1 MFYFHP
7 NNGENIMTEIIVPD
21 TSIIIERW
29 LSRKIKE
36 NKLKHVKIVIP
47 SAVVAEIEYQAN
59 TGKAI
64 GYAGLEE
71 LKTLRELA
79 EQKKIELEFLGDRPR
94 PDQIKYA
101 SKGEIDALIRKQA
114 RELGAKL
121 ITSDYVQASLAKAE
135 GIETEYVKIKRK
147 RIKIEDFFSEDTMS
161 VHLKEGVPPLAKK
174 GSPGHWELVK
184 IREDPMTFEE
194 LQSIAMDIIERTRS
208 EKDSFI
214 EIDEPGATVIQ
225 MRDYRIAIARPPF
238 SDGMEITAVRPLV
251 KMTIN
256 DYNVSEKLLKRLRE
270 RAEGILIAGP
280 PGAGKS
286 TFASA
291 LAEFYSSMNKIV
303 KTIEK
308 PRDLQVGPD
317 ITQYTALRGSLERA
331 ADVLLLVRP
340 DYCIFDELRKTRDFK
355 IFADLRFAGVGMVGV
370 VHATQA
376 IDAIQRF
383 IGRVDLGLISRV
395 VDTVIFIK
403 GGKIEKVYSLNL
415 TVKVPTGMTERDL
428 ARPVIEVRDFERG
441 ELEYEIYV
449 FGEQVVVAPI
459 KEVKREKRRKK
470 EVTRR
475 EKTPV
480 EIEMTRKHYILFVP
494 PSLARKL
501 VNFYADEDLLFT
513 VRSGKRG
520 EVKIRKTSNY
530 GKILEEALKLGK
542 RIYAE

>member
-1 MFYFHP
+1 MVK
-7 NNGENIMTEIIVPD
+7 NVMTEIIVPD

-29 LSRKIKE
+29 LSRKIKDG
-36 NKLKHVKIVIP
+36 KLNDVKIVIP
-47 SAVVAEIEYQAN
+47 NAVVAEIEYQAN

-64 GYAGLEE
+64 GFAGLEE
-71 LKTLRELA
+71 LKALRELA
-79 EQKKIELEFLGDRPR
+79 EQKKIELEFFGDRPS
-94 PDQIKYA
+94 PGQIKYA

-121 ITSDYVQASLAKAE
+121 ITSDYIQASLAKAE
-135 GIETEYVKIKRK
+135 GIETEYIKIKKK
-147 RIKIEDFFSEDTMS
+147 RIKIEDFFSENTMS
-161 VHLKEGVPPLAKK
+161 VHLKEGVPPLAKR

-184 IREDPMTFEE
+184 IREEPMTLEE
-194 LQSIAMDIIERTRS
+194 LQSIVMDIIERTRS
-208 EKDSFI
+208 EKNSFI

-256 DYNVSEKLLKRLRE
+256 DYNVSDKLLKRLRE

-317 ITQYTALRGSLERA
+317 ITQYTALKGSLEKT

-355 IFADLRFAGVGMVGV
+355 IFADLRFAGVGMIGV

-449 FGEQVVVAPI
+449 FGEQVVVAPV
-459 KEVKREKRRKK
+459 KEMKGEKRRKK
-470 EVTRR
+470 EVTKR
-475 EKTPV
+475 EKIPV
-480 EIEMTRKHYILFVP
+480 EIETTRKHYILFVP
-494 PSLARKL
+494 PALARKL

-513 VRSGKRG
+513 VRAGKRG

-530 GKILEEALKLGK
+530 GKILEEALKLGR

>member
-1 MFYFHP
+1 MVK
-7 NNGENIMTEIIVPD
+7 NVMTEIIVPD

-36 NKLKHVKIVIP
+36 GKLDDVKIVIP
-47 SAVVAEIEYQAN
+47 NAVVAEIEYQAN

-64 GYAGLEE
+64 GFAGLEE
-71 LKTLRELA
+71 LKALRELA
-79 EQKKIELEFLGDRPR
+79 EQKKIELEFFGDRPS
-94 PDQIKYA
+94 PGQIKYA

-121 ITSDYVQASLAKAE
+121 ITSDYIQASLAKAE
-135 GIETEYVKIKRK
+135 GIETEYIKIKKK
-147 RIKIEDFFSEDTMS
+147 RIKIEDFFSENTMS
-161 VHLKEGVPPLAKK
+161 VHLKEGVPPLAKR

-184 IREDPMTFEE
+184 IREEPMTLEE

-256 DYNVSEKLLKRLRE
+256 DYNVSDKLLKRLRE

-317 ITQYTALRGSLERA
+317 ITQYTALRGSLERT

-355 IFADLRFAGVGMVGV
+355 IFADLRFAGVGMIGV

-403 GGKIEKVYSLNL
+403 GGEIEKVYSLNL

-449 FGEQVVVAPI
+449 FGEQVVVAPV
-459 KEVKREKRRKK
+459 KEVKGEKRRKR
-470 EVTRR
+470 EVTKR
-475 EKTPV
+475 EKIPV
-480 EIEMTRKHYILFVP
+480 EIETTRKHYILFVP
-494 PSLARKL
+494 PALARKL

-513 VRSGKRG
+513 VRAGKRG

-530 GKILEEALKLGK
+530 GKILEEALKLGR

>member
-1 MFYFHP
+1 MVK
-7 NNGENIMTEIIVPD
+7 NVMTEIIVPD

-36 NKLKHVKIVIP
+36 GKLDDVKIVIP
-47 SAVVAEIEYQAN
+47 NAVVAEIEYQAN

-64 GYAGLEE
+64 GFAGLEE
-71 LKTLRELA
+71 LKALRELA
-79 EQKKIELEFLGDRPR
+79 EQKKIELEFFGDRPS
-94 PDQIKYA
+94 PGQIKYA

-121 ITSDYVQASLAKAE
+121 ITSDYIQASLAKAE
-135 GIETEYVKIKRK
+135 GIETEYIKIKKK
-147 RIKIEDFFSEDTMS
+147 RIKIEDFFSENTMS
-161 VHLKEGVPPLAKK
+161 VHLKEGVPPLAKR

-184 IREDPMTFEE
+184 IREEPMTLEE

-256 DYNVSEKLLKRLRE
+256 NYNVSDKLLKRLRE

-317 ITQYTALRGSLERA
+317 ITQYTALKGSLEKT

-355 IFADLRFAGVGMVGV
+355 IFADLRFAGVGMIGV

-403 GGKIEKVYSLNL
+403 GGEIEKVYSLNL

-449 FGEQVVVAPI
+449 FGEQVVVAPV
-459 KEVKREKRRKK
+459 KEVKGEKRRKK
-470 EVTRR
+470 EVTKR
-475 EKTPV
+475 EKIPV
-480 EIEMTRKHYILFVP
+480 EIETTRKHYILFVP
-494 PSLARKL
+494 PALARKL

-513 VRSGKRG
+513 VRAGKRG

-530 GKILEEALKLGK
+530 GKILEEALKLGR

>member
-1 MFYFHP
+1 
-7 NNGENIMTEIIVPD
+7 MTKIIVPD
-21 TSIIIERW
+21 TSIIIEGW

-36 NKLKHVKIVIP
+36 NKLSNVKIAIPNAVI
-47 SAVVAEIEYQAN
+47 AEIEHQAN
-59 TGKAI
+59 IGKAV

-71 LKTLRELA
+71 LKKLRKLA
-79 EQKKIELEFLGDRPR
+79 EENKIELEFIGKR
-94 PDQIKYA
+94 PDPGQIRHA

-114 RELGAKL
+114 KELNAKL
-121 ITSDYVQASLAKAE
+121 ITSDHIQASLAKVE

-147 RIKIEDFFSEDTMS
+147 RIKIEDFFTENIMS
-161 VHLKEGVPPLAKK
+161 VHLKEGVPPLVKR
-174 GSPGHWELVK
+174 GTPGHWELAK
-184 IREDPMTFEE
+184 IREEPMTLEE

-208 EKDSFI
+208 EKDAFI
-214 EIDEPGATVIQ
+214 EIDEPGATVVQ
-225 MRDYRIAIARPPF
+225 MGEYRIAIARPPF

-256 DYNVSEKLLKRLRE
+256 DYNVSDRLLKRLKE

-317 ITQYTALRGSLERA
+317 ITQYTALKGSLEKT

-355 IFADLRFAGVGMVGV
+355 IFADLRFAGVGMIGV

-395 VDTVIFIK
+395 IDTVIFIK
-403 GGKIEKVYSLNL
+403 GGEIERVYSLNL
-415 TVKVPTGMTERDL
+415 TVKVPSGMTERDL

-459 KEVKREKRRKK
+459 KEVKRGKPRREVTKK
-470 EVTRR
+470 E
-475 EKTPV
+475 KLPV
-480 EIEMTRKHYILFVP
+480 EIDITRKYYILLVP

-501 VNFYADEDLLFT
+501 VNFYADKDLLFA
-513 VRSGKRG
+513 VKVGRRG
-520 EVKIRKTSNY
+520 EVRIRKNSNY
-530 GKILEEALKLGK
+530 GKILEEVLKQGK
-542 RIYAE
+542 KIYAD

>member
-1 MFYFHP
+1 MVK
-7 NNGENIMTEIIVPD
+7 NVMTEIIVPD

-29 LSRKIKE
+29 LSRKIKDG
-36 NKLKHVKIVIP
+36 KLNDVKIVIP
-47 SAVVAEIEYQAN
+47 NAVVAEIEYQAN

-64 GYAGLEE
+64 GFAGLEE
-71 LKTLRELA
+71 LKALRELA
-79 EQKKIELEFLGDRPR
+79 EQKKIELEFFGDRPS
-94 PDQIKYA
+94 PGQIKYA

-114 RELGAKL
+114 KELGAKL
-121 ITSDYVQASLAKAE
+121 ITSDYIQASLAKAE
-135 GIETEYVKIKRK
+135 GIETEYIKIKKK
-147 RIKIEDFFSEDTMS
+147 RIKIEDFFSENTMS
-161 VHLKEGVPPLAKK
+161 VHLKEGVPPLAKR

-184 IREDPMTFEE
+184 IREEPMTLEE
-194 LQSIAMDIIERTRS
+194 LQSIVMDIIERTRS

-256 DYNVSEKLLKRLRE
+256 DYNVSDKLLKRLRE

-317 ITQYTALRGSLERA
+317 ITQYTALKGSLEKT

-355 IFADLRFAGVGMVGV
+355 IFADLRFAGVGMIGV

-403 GGKIEKVYSLNL
+403 GGEIEKVYSLNL

-449 FGEQVVVAPI
+449 FGEQVVVAPV
-459 KEVKREKRRKK
+459 KEMKGEKRRKK
-470 EVTRR
+470 EVTKR
-475 EKTPV
+475 EKIPV
-480 EIEMTRKHYILFVP
+480 EIETTRKHYILFVP
-494 PSLARKL
+494 PALARKL

-513 VRSGKRG
+513 VRTGKRG

-530 GKILEEALKLGK
+530 GKILEEALKLGR

>member
-1 MFYFHP
+1 MVK
-7 NNGENIMTEIIVPD
+7 NVMTEIIVPD

-29 LSRKIKE
+29 LSRKIKKG
-36 NKLKHVKIVIP
+36 KLNDVKIVIP
-47 SAVVAEIEYQAN
+47 NAVVAEIEYQAN

-64 GYAGLEE
+64 GFAGLEE
-71 LKTLRELA
+71 LKALRELA
-79 EQKKIELEFLGDRPR
+79 EQKKIELEFFGDRPS
-94 PDQIKYA
+94 PGQIKYA

-121 ITSDYVQASLAKAE
+121 ITSDYIQASLARAE
-135 GIETEYVKIKRK
+135 GIETEYIKIKKK
-147 RIKIEDFFSEDTMS
+147 RIKIEDFFSENTMS
-161 VHLKEGVPPLAKK
+161 VHLKEGVPPLAKR

-184 IREDPMTFEE
+184 IREEPMTLEE

-256 DYNVSEKLLKRLRE
+256 DYNVSDKLLKRLRE

-317 ITQYTALRGSLERA
+317 ITQYTALRGSLERT

-355 IFADLRFAGVGMVGV
+355 IFADLRFAGVGMIGV

-403 GGKIEKVYSLNL
+403 GGEIEKVYSLNL

-449 FGEQVVVAPI
+449 FGEQVVVAPV
-459 KEVKREKRRKK
+459 KEVKGEKRRKK
-470 EVTRR
+470 EVTKR
-475 EKTPV
+475 EKIPV
-480 EIEMTRKHYILFVP
+480 EIETTRKHYILFVP
-494 PSLARKL
+494 PALARKL

-513 VRSGKRG
+513 VRAGKRG

-530 GKILEEALKLGK
+530 GKILEEALKLGR

>member
-1 MFYFHP
+1 MA
-7 NNGENIMTEIIVPD
+7 EIIVPD

-29 LSRKIKE
+29 LSRKIRE
-36 NKLKHVKIVIP
+36 NKLKDIKIVIP
-47 SAVVAEIEYQAN
+47 GAVVAEIEYQAN
-59 TGKAI
+59 TGKTV

-94 PDQIKYA
+94 PEQIRYA

-114 RELGAKL
+114 KELGAKL
-121 ITSDYVQASLAKAE
+121 ITSDFVQASLAKAE

-174 GSPGHWELVK
+174 GSPGHWKLVK

-194 LQSIAMDIIERTRS
+194 LQSIAMDIVERTRS
-208 EKDSFI
+208 ERDSFI

-238 SDGMEITAVRPLV
+238 SDGMEITAVRPLI
-251 KMTIN
+251 KMKIN

-308 PRDLQVGPD
+308 PRDLQVGPN
-317 ITQYTALRGSLERA
+317 ITQYTALRESLEKT

-395 VDTVIFIK
+395 IDTVIFIK
-403 GGKIEKVYSLNL
+403 GGKIENVYSLNL

-449 FGEQVVVAPI
+449 FGEQVVVAPV
-459 KEVKREKRRKK
+459 KEMRGEKRRK
-470 EVTRR
+470 R
-475 EKTPV
+475 ETIKRERTPV
-480 EIEMTRKHYILFVP
+480 AVSYTHLTLP
-494 PSLARKL
+494 
-501 VNFYADEDLLFT
+501 T
-513 VRSGKRG
+513 
-520 EVKIRKTSNY
+520 
-530 GKILEEALKLGK
+530 K
-542 RIYAE
+542 RIV

>member
-1 MFYFHP
+1 MVK
-7 NNGENIMTEIIVPD
+7 NVMTEIIVPD

-29 LSRKIKE
+29 LSRKIKDG
-36 NKLKHVKIVIP
+36 KLNDVKIVIP
-47 SAVVAEIEYQAN
+47 NAVVAEIEYQAN

-64 GYAGLEE
+64 GFAGLEE
-71 LKTLRELA
+71 LKALRELA
-79 EQKKIELEFLGDRPR
+79 EQKKIELEFFGDRPS
-94 PDQIKYA
+94 PSQIKYA

-121 ITSDYVQASLAKAE
+121 ITSDYIQASLAKAE
-135 GIETEYVKIKRK
+135 GIETEYIKIKKK
-147 RIKIEDFFSEDTMS
+147 RIKIEDFFSENTMS
-161 VHLKEGVPPLAKK
+161 VHLKEGVPPLAKR

-184 IREDPMTFEE
+184 IREEPMTLEE
-194 LQSIAMDIIERTRS
+194 LQSVVMDIIERTRS

-256 DYNVSEKLLKRLRE
+256 DYNVSDKLLKRLRE

-317 ITQYTALRGSLERA
+317 ITQYTALRGSLERT

-355 IFADLRFAGVGMVGV
+355 IFADLRFAGVGMIGV

-403 GGKIEKVYSLNL
+403 GGEIEKVYSLNL

-449 FGEQVVVAPI
+449 FGEQVVVAPV
-459 KEVKREKRRKK
+459 KEMKGEKRRKK
-470 EVTRR
+470 EVTKR
-475 EKTPV
+475 EKTPA
-480 EIEMTRKHYILFVP
+480 EIETTRKHYILFVP
-494 PSLARKL
+494 PALARKL

-513 VRSGKRG
+513 VRVGKRG

>member
-1 MFYFHP
+1 MVK
-7 NNGENIMTEIIVPD
+7 NVMTEIIVPD

-29 LSRKIKE
+29 LSRKIKDG
-36 NKLKHVKIVIP
+36 KLNDVKIVIP
-47 SAVVAEIEYQAN
+47 NAVVAEIEYQAN

-64 GYAGLEE
+64 GFAGLEE
-71 LKTLRELA
+71 LKALRELA
-79 EQKKIELEFLGDRPR
+79 EQKKIELEFFGDRPS
-94 PDQIKYA
+94 PGQIKYA

-114 RELGAKL
+114 KELGAKL
-121 ITSDYVQASLAKAE
+121 ITSDYIQASLAKAE
-135 GIETEYVKIKRK
+135 GIETEYIKIKKK
-147 RIKIEDFFSEDTMS
+147 RIKIEDFFSENTMS
-161 VHLKEGVPPLAKK
+161 VHLKEGVPPLAKR

-184 IREDPMTFEE
+184 IREEPMTLEE
-194 LQSIAMDIIERTRS
+194 LQSIVMDIIERTRS

-256 DYNVSEKLLKRLRE
+256 DYNVSDKLLKRLRE

-317 ITQYTALRGSLERA
+317 ITQYTALKGSLEKT

-355 IFADLRFAGVGMVGV
+355 IFADLRFAGVGMIGV

-403 GGKIEKVYSLNL
+403 GGEIEKVYSLNL

-449 FGEQVVVAPI
+449 FGEQVVVAPV
-459 KEVKREKRRKK
+459 KEMKGEKRRKK
-470 EVTRR
+470 EVTKR
-475 EKTPV
+475 EKIPV
-480 EIEMTRKHYILFVP
+480 EIETTRKHYILFVP
-494 PSLARKL
+494 PALARKL

-513 VRSGKRG
+513 VRAGKRG

-530 GKILEEALKLGK
+530 GKILEEALKLGR

>member
-1 MFYFHP
+1 MVK
-7 NNGENIMTEIIVPD
+7 NVMTEIIVPD

-29 LSRKIKE
+29 LSRKIKDG
-36 NKLKHVKIVIP
+36 KLNDVKIVIP
-47 SAVVAEIEYQAN
+47 NAVVAEIEYQAN

-64 GYAGLEE
+64 GFAGLEE
-71 LKTLRELA
+71 LKALRELA
-79 EQKKIELEFLGDRPR
+79 EQKKIELEFFGDRPS
-94 PDQIKYA
+94 PGQIKYA

-114 RELGAKL
+114 KELGAKL
-121 ITSDYVQASLAKAE
+121 ITSDYIQASLAKAE
-135 GIETEYVKIKRK
+135 GIETEYIKIKKK
-147 RIKIEDFFSEDTMS
+147 RIKIEDFFSENIMS
-161 VHLKEGVPPLAKK
+161 VHLKEGVPPLAKR

-184 IREDPMTFEE
+184 IREEPMTLEE
-194 LQSIAMDIIERTRS
+194 LQSIVMDIIERTRS

-256 DYNVSEKLLKRLRE
+256 DYNVSDKLLKRLRE

-317 ITQYTALRGSLERA
+317 ITQYTALKGSLEKT

-355 IFADLRFAGVGMVGV
+355 IFADLRFAGVGMIGV

-403 GGKIEKVYSLNL
+403 GGEIEKVYSLNL

-449 FGEQVVVAPI
+449 FGEQVVVAPV
-459 KEVKREKRRKK
+459 KEMKGEKRRKK
-470 EVTRR
+470 EVTKR
-475 EKTPV
+475 EKIPV
-480 EIEMTRKHYILFVP
+480 EIETTRKHYILFVP
-494 PSLARKL
+494 PALARKL

-513 VRSGKRG
+513 VRAGKRG

-530 GKILEEALKLGK
+530 GKILEEALKLGR

>member
-1 MFYFHP
+1 MVK
-7 NNGENIMTEIIVPD
+7 NVMTEIIVPD

-29 LSRKIKE
+29 LSRKIKDG
-36 NKLKHVKIVIP
+36 KLNDVKIVIP
-47 SAVVAEIEYQAN
+47 NAVVAEIEYQAN

-64 GYAGLEE
+64 GFAGLEE
-71 LKTLRELA
+71 LKALRELA
-79 EQKKIELEFLGDRPR
+79 EQKKIELEFFGDRPS
-94 PDQIKYA
+94 PGQIKYA

-121 ITSDYVQASLAKAE
+121 ITSDYIQASLAKAE
-135 GIETEYVKIKRK
+135 GIETEYIKIKKK
-147 RIKIEDFFSEDTMS
+147 RIKIEDFFSENTMS
-161 VHLKEGVPPLAKK
+161 VHLKEGVPPLAKR

-184 IREDPMTFEE
+184 IREEPMTLEE
-194 LQSIAMDIIERTRS
+194 LQSIVMDIIERTRS
-208 EKDSFI
+208 EKNSFI

-256 DYNVSEKLLKRLRE
+256 DYNVSDKLLKRLRE

-308 PRDLQVGPD
+308 PRDLQVSPD
-317 ITQYTALRGSLERA
+317 ITQYTALKGSLEKT

-355 IFADLRFAGVGMVGV
+355 IFADLRFAGVGMIGV

-449 FGEQVVVAPI
+449 FGEQVVVAPV
-459 KEVKREKRRKK
+459 KEMKGEKRRKK
-470 EVTRR
+470 EVTKR
-475 EKTPV
+475 EKIPV
-480 EIEMTRKHYILFVP
+480 EIETTRKHYILFVP
-494 PSLARKL
+494 PALARKL

-513 VRSGKRG
+513 VRAGKRG

-530 GKILEEALKLGK
+530 GKILEEALKLGR

>member
-1 MFYFHP
+1 
-7 NNGENIMTEIIVPD
+7 
-21 TSIIIERW
+21 
-29 LSRKIKE
+29 
-36 NKLKHVKIVIP
+36 
-47 SAVVAEIEYQAN
+47 
-59 TGKAI
+59 
-64 GYAGLEE
+64 
-71 LKTLRELA
+71 
-79 EQKKIELEFLGDRPR
+79 LEFFGDRPS
-94 PDQIKYA
+94 PGQIKYA

-114 RELGAKL
+114 KELGAKL
-121 ITSDYVQASLAKAE
+121 ITSDYIQASLAKAE
-135 GIETEYVKIKRK
+135 GIETEYIKIKKK
-147 RIKIEDFFSEDTMS
+147 RIKIEDFFSENTMS
-161 VHLKEGVPPLAKK
+161 VHLKEGVPPLAKR

-184 IREDPMTFEE
+184 IREEPMTLEE
-194 LQSIAMDIIERTRS
+194 LQSIVMDIIERTRS

-256 DYNVSEKLLKRLRE
+256 DYNVSDKLLKRLRE

-317 ITQYTALRGSLERA
+317 ITQYTALKGSLEKT

-340 DYCIFDELRKTRDFK
+340 DYCIFDELRKT
-355 IFADLRFAGVGMVGV
+355 
-370 VHATQA
+370 
-376 IDAIQRF
+376 RF

-403 GGKIEKVYSLNL
+403 GGEIEKVYSLNL

-449 FGEQVVVAPI
+449 FGQLLKSETL
-459 KEVKREKRRKK
+459 KEE
-470 EVTRR
+470 
-475 EKTPV
+475 
-480 EIEMTRKHYILFVP
+480 
-494 PSLARKL
+494 
-501 VNFYADEDLLFT
+501 N
-513 VRSGKRG
+513 
-520 EVKIRKTSNY
+520 
-530 GKILEEALKLGK
+530 
-542 RIYAE
+542 

>member
-1 MFYFHP
+1 MVK
-7 NNGENIMTEIIVPD
+7 NVMTEIIVPD

-29 LSRKIKE
+29 LSRKIKKG
-36 NKLKHVKIVIP
+36 KLNDVKIVIP
-47 SAVVAEIEYQAN
+47 NAVVAEIEYQAN

-64 GYAGLEE
+64 GFAGLEE
-71 LKTLRELA
+71 LKALRELA
-79 EQKKIELEFLGDRPR
+79 EQKKIELEFFGDRPS
-94 PDQIKYA
+94 PGQIKYA

-121 ITSDYVQASLAKAE
+121 ITSDYIQASLARAE
-135 GIETEYVKIKRK
+135 GIETEYIKIKKK
-147 RIKIEDFFSEDTMS
+147 RIKIEDFFSENTMS
-161 VHLKEGVPPLAKK
+161 VHLKEGVPPLAKR

-184 IREDPMTFEE
+184 IREEPMTLEE

-256 DYNVSEKLLKRLRE
+256 DYNVSDKLLKRLRE

-317 ITQYTALRGSLERA
+317 ITQYTALRGSLERT

-355 IFADLRFAGVGMVGV
+355 IFADLRFAGVGMIGV

-403 GGKIEKVYSLNL
+403 GGEIEKVYSLNL

-449 FGEQVVVAPI
+449 FGEQVVVAPV
-459 KEVKREKRRKK
+459 KEVKGEKRRKR
-470 EVTRR
+470 EVTKR

-480 EIEMTRKHYILFVP
+480 EIETTRKHYILFVP
-494 PSLARKL
+494 PALARKL

-513 VRSGKRG
+513 VRAGKRG

-530 GKILEEALKLGK
+530 GKILEEALKLGR

>member
-1 MFYFHP
+1 MVK
-7 NNGENIMTEIIVPD
+7 NVMTEIIVPD

-29 LSRKIKE
+29 LSRKIKDG
-36 NKLKHVKIVIP
+36 KLNDVKIVIP
-47 SAVVAEIEYQAN
+47 NAVVAEIEYQAN

-64 GYAGLEE
+64 GFAGLEE
-71 LKTLRELA
+71 LKALRELA
-79 EQKKIELEFLGDRPR
+79 EQKKIELEFFGDRPS
-94 PDQIKYA
+94 PGQIKYA

-121 ITSDYVQASLAKAE
+121 ITSDYIQASLAKAE
-135 GIETEYVKIKRK
+135 GIETEYIKIKKK
-147 RIKIEDFFSEDTMS
+147 RIKIEDFFSENTMS
-161 VHLKEGVPPLAKK
+161 VHLKEGVPPLAKR

-184 IREDPMTFEE
+184 IREEPMTLEE
-194 LQSIAMDIIERTRS
+194 LQSIVMDIIERTRS

-256 DYNVSEKLLKRLRE
+256 DYNVSDKLLKRLRE

-308 PRDLQVGPD
+308 PRDLQVSPD
-317 ITQYTALRGSLERA
+317 ITQYTALKGSLEKT

-355 IFADLRFAGVGMVGV
+355 IFADLRFAGVGMIGV

-449 FGEQVVVAPI
+449 FGEQVVVAPV
-459 KEVKREKRRKK
+459 KEMKGEKRRKK
-470 EVTRR
+470 EVTKR
-475 EKTPV
+475 EKIPV
-480 EIEMTRKHYILFVP
+480 EIETTRKHYILFVP
-494 PSLARKL
+494 PALARKL

-513 VRSGKRG
+513 VRAGKRG

-530 GKILEEALKLGK
+530 GKILEEALKLGR

>member
-1 MFYFHP
+1 MVK
-7 NNGENIMTEIIVPD
+7 NVMTEIIVPD

-29 LSRKIKE
+29 LSRKIKDG
-36 NKLKHVKIVIP
+36 KLNDVKIVIP
-47 SAVVAEIEYQAN
+47 NAVVAEIEYQAN
-59 TGKAI
+59 TGKTI
-64 GYAGLEE
+64 GFAGLEE
-71 LKTLRELA
+71 LKALRELA
-79 EQKKIELEFLGDRPR
+79 EQKKIELEFFGDRPS
-94 PDQIKYA
+94 PGQIKYA

-121 ITSDYVQASLAKAE
+121 ITSDYIQASLAKAE
-135 GIETEYVKIKRK
+135 GIETEYIKIKKK
-147 RIKIEDFFSEDTMS
+147 RIKIEDFFSENIMS
-161 VHLKEGVPPLAKK
+161 VHLKEGVPPLAKR

-184 IREDPMTFEE
+184 IREEPMTLEE
-194 LQSIAMDIIERTRS
+194 LQSIAMDIIERARS

-256 DYNVSEKLLKRLRE
+256 DYNVSDKLLKRLRE

-317 ITQYTALRGSLERA
+317 ITQYTALKGSLEKT

-355 IFADLRFAGVGMVGV
+355 IFADLRFAGVGMIGV

-403 GGKIEKVYSLNL
+403 GGEIEKVYSLNL

-449 FGEQVVVAPI
+449 FGEQVVVAPV
-459 KEVKREKRRKK
+459 KEMKGEKRRRKK
-470 EVTRR
+470 VTEM
-475 EKTPV
+475 EKIPV
-480 EIEMTRKHYILFVP
+480 EIETTRKHYVLFVP
-494 PSLARKL
+494 PALARKL

-513 VRSGKRG
+513 VRAGKRG

-530 GKILEEALKLGK
+530 GKILEEALKLGR

>member
-1 MFYFHP
+1 
-7 NNGENIMTEIIVPD
+7 MTEIIVPD

-29 LSRKIKE
+29 LSRKIKKG
-36 NKLKHVKIVIP
+36 KLNDVKIVIP
-47 SAVVAEIEYQAN
+47 NAVVAEIEYQAN

-64 GYAGLEE
+64 GFAGLEE
-71 LKTLRELA
+71 LKALRELA
-79 EQKKIELEFLGDRPR
+79 EQKKIELEFFGDRPS
-94 PDQIKYA
+94 PGQIKYA

-121 ITSDYVQASLAKAE
+121 ITSDYIQASLARAE
-135 GIETEYVKIKRK
+135 GIETEYIKIKKK
-147 RIKIEDFFSEDTMS
+147 RIKIEDFFSENTMS
-161 VHLKEGVPPLAKK
+161 VHLKEGVPPLAKR

-184 IREDPMTFEE
+184 IREEPMTLEE

-256 DYNVSEKLLKRLRE
+256 DYNVSDKLLKRLRE

-317 ITQYTALRGSLERA
+317 ITQYTALRGSLERT

-355 IFADLRFAGVGMVGV
+355 IFADLRFAGVGMIGV

-403 GGKIEKVYSLNL
+403 GGEIEKVYSLNL

-449 FGEQVVVAPI
+449 FGEQVVVAPV
-459 KEVKREKRRKK
+459 KEVKGEKRRKR
-470 EVTRR
+470 EVTKR

-480 EIEMTRKHYILFVP
+480 EIETTRKHYILFVP
-494 PSLARKL
+494 PALARKL

-513 VRSGKRG
+513 VRAGKRG

-530 GKILEEALKLGK
+530 GKILEEALKLGR

>member
-1 MFYFHP
+1 MVK
-7 NNGENIMTEIIVPD
+7 NVMTEIIVPD

-36 NKLKHVKIVIP
+36 GKLNDVKIVIP
-47 SAVVAEIEYQAN
+47 NAVVAEIEYQAN

-64 GYAGLEE
+64 GFAGLEE
-71 LKTLRELA
+71 LKALRELA
-79 EQKKIELEFLGDRPR
+79 EQKKIELEFFGDRPS
-94 PDQIKYA
+94 PGQIKYA

-121 ITSDYVQASLAKAE
+121 ITSDYIQASLAKAE
-135 GIETEYVKIKRK
+135 GIETEYIKIKKK
-147 RIKIEDFFSEDTMS
+147 RIKIEDFFSENTMS
-161 VHLKEGVPPLAKK
+161 VHLKEGVPPLAKR

-184 IREDPMTFEE
+184 IREEPMTLEE

-256 DYNVSEKLLKRLRE
+256 DYNVSDKLLKRLRE

-317 ITQYTALRGSLERA
+317 ITQYTALKGSLEKT

-355 IFADLRFAGVGMVGV
+355 IFADLRFAGVGMIGV

-403 GGKIEKVYSLNL
+403 GGEIEKVYSLNL

-449 FGEQVVVAPI
+449 FGEQVVVAPV
-459 KEVKREKRRKK
+459 KEMKGEKRRKK
-470 EVTRR
+470 EVTKRD
-475 EKTPV
+475 KIPV
-480 EIEMTRKHYILFVP
+480 EIETTRKHYVLFVP
-494 PSLARKL
+494 PALARKL

-513 VRSGKRG
+513 VRAGKRG

-530 GKILEEALKLGK
+530 GKILEEALKLGR

>member
-1 MFYFHP
+1 MVK
-7 NNGENIMTEIIVPD
+7 NVMTEIIVPD

-36 NKLKHVKIVIP
+36 GKLDDVKIVIP
-47 SAVVAEIEYQAN
+47 NAVVAEIEYQAN
-59 TGKAI
+59 TGKAV

-71 LKTLRELA
+71 LKSLRELA
-79 EQKKIELEFLGDRPR
+79 EQKKIELEFFGDRPS
-94 PDQIKYA
+94 PGQIKYA

-114 RELGAKL
+114 KELGAKL
-121 ITSDYVQASLAKAE
+121 ITSDYIQASLAKAE
-135 GIETEYVKIKRK
+135 GIETEYIKIKRR

-184 IREDPMTFEE
+184 IREEPVTLEE

-256 DYNVSEKLLKRLRE
+256 DYNVTDKLLRRLRE

-308 PRDLQVGPD
+308 PRDLQVDPD
-317 ITQYTALRGSLERA
+317 ITQYTALKGSLEKT

-355 IFADLRFAGVGMVGV
+355 IFADLRFAGVGMIGV

-403 GGKIEKVYSLNL
+403 GGEIEKVYSLNL

-428 ARPVIEVRDFERG
+428 ARPVIEVRDFEKG

-449 FGEQVVVAPI
+449 FGEQVVVAPV
-459 KEVKREKRRKK
+459 KEMKGEKRRKREAAK
-470 EVTRR
+470 R
-475 EKTPV
+475 EKVPV
-480 EIEMTRKHYILFVP
+480 EIEATRKYYILFVP
-494 PSLARKL
+494 PALARKL
-501 VNFYADEDLLFT
+501 VNFYADEDMLFT
-513 VRSGKRG
+513 VKAGKRG
-520 EVKIRKTSNY
+520 EVKIRKTSSY
-530 GKILEEALKLGK
+530 GKILEDALKLGK

>member
-1 MFYFHP
+1 
-7 NNGENIMTEIIVPD
+7 
-21 TSIIIERW
+21 
-29 LSRKIKE
+29 
-36 NKLKHVKIVIP
+36 
-47 SAVVAEIEYQAN
+47 
-59 TGKAI
+59 
-64 GYAGLEE
+64 
-71 LKTLRELA
+71 
-79 EQKKIELEFLGDRPR
+79 
-94 PDQIKYA
+94 
-101 SKGEIDALIRKQA
+101 
-114 RELGAKL
+114 
-121 ITSDYVQASLAKAE
+121 
-135 GIETEYVKIKRK
+135 
-147 RIKIEDFFSEDTMS
+147 MS
-161 VHLKEGVPPLAKK
+161 VHLKEGVPPLAKR

-184 IREDPMTFEE
+184 IREEPMTLEE

-256 DYNVSEKLLKRLRE
+256 DYNVSDKLLKRLRE

-317 ITQYTALRGSLERA
+317 ITQYTALRGSLERT

-355 IFADLRFAGVGMVGV
+355 IFADLRFAGVGMIGV

-403 GGKIEKVYSLNL
+403 GGEIEKVYSLNL

-449 FGEQVVVAPI
+449 FGEQVVVAPV
-459 KEVKREKRRKK
+459 KEVKGEKRRKR
-470 EVTRR
+470 EVTKR

-480 EIEMTRKHYILFVP
+480 EIETTRKHYILFVP
-494 PSLARKL
+494 PALARKL

-513 VRSGKRG
+513 VRAGKRG

-530 GKILEEALKLGK
+530 GKILEEALKLGR